1 MAHPPRTADQKGKS
15 TFSGDVYPQG
25 KRQGTIVAYDPDS
38 DSYTVACEGEP
49 GNPRELK
56 GRVFK
61 DIPRRKT
68 PGIETVLPADTPVI
82 VDFGLRNQPYI
93 SGCVA
98 TNASRGATNATTG
111 ASIDAGGGFFNENTE
126 TKAGAYFRTSGTPK
140 NMMPGD
146 QFLTT
151 PDGNYISAQRG
162 QVNKVFGSDRAQI
175 IVSGLHSAIRVVCE
189 NYEHLSAIGETR
201 IESLNGKNSMSFR
214 GRVDQKSE
222 RKGNPSIAF
231 DIGEKGNLVALQ
243 VNDTSGRMLSKLRF
257 SPSGTVE
264 VLATENIDT
273 IASKVRKEE
282 VGQARVVRIMGT
294 DEHYV
299 KAGRTETIEGGWKV
313 SVASSGLFTYGQ
325 DLGQVIQNNH
335 TYSVAGNVSRT
346 ITGGPAGLADPLN
359 IAVDEKILN
368 GSIVKWMGFAKHMAD
383 PKALAGYRH
392 YVSNGAFVFGEPTSK
407 DMALTPGAAT
417 IASAF
422 AINTPK
428 TPGSIGLGGIPPAA
442 ATLLGGEKV
451 TAADPAVKWNELA
464 TFFALMIKIL
474 DNHVHPTAWGPSGAP
489 IVTSP
494 MPPGIFDS
502 ALTGQLSTFQSTYV
516 YMIG

>member
-68 PGIETVLPADTPVI
+68 PGRETVLPADTPVI

-93 SGCVA
+93 SGCLS
-98 TNASRGATNATTG
+98 TNASRGATNSTTG
-111 ASIDAGGGFFNENTE
+111 PEIDAGGGFFNENTE
-126 TKAGAYFRTSGTPK
+126 TRAGAYFRTPGTPK

-151 PDGNYISAQRG
+151 PDGNYVSAQRG
-162 QVNKVFGSDRAQI
+162 QINKVFAGDRAQI
-175 IVSGLHSAIRVVCE
+175 IVSGLHSAVRVVCE

-222 RKGNPSIAF
+222 RKGNASVAF

-243 VNDTSGRMLSKLRF
+243 INDTSGRMVSKIRF
-257 SPSGTVE
+257 SPSGQVE
-264 VLATENIDT
+264 ILATENFDT
-273 IASKVRKEE
+273 ITSKVRKEE

-294 DEHYV
+294 DTHYV

-325 DLGQVIQNNH
+325 DLGEVIQNNH
-335 TYSVAGNVSRT
+335 VYSVAGNVSRT
-346 ITGGPAGLADPLN
+346 ITGGPALTAEPTN

-368 GSIVKWMGFAKHMAD
+368 GSVVKWFGFEKHMAN
-383 PKALAGYRH
+383 PAAMAGCRQ
-392 YVSNGAFVFGEPTSK
+392 YVANGAFVFGEPTSK
-407 DMALTPGAAT
+407 DMVLTPGAIT
-417 IASAF
+417 KASAF
-422 AINTPK
+422 CVNTGK

-442 ATLLGGEKV
+442 AALLGGESV
-451 TAADPAVKWNELA
+451 TAKNPAVKFTELS
-464 TFFALMIKIL
+464 ALLTALITAL
-474 DNHVHPTAWGPSGAP
+474 DTHTHPTAWGPSG
-489 IVTSP
+489 
-494 MPPGIFDS
+494 PPVAGTVNGGIFNGAVGS
-502 ALTGQLSTFQSTYV
+502 QIAGIASTIVMLFS
-516 YMIG
+516 